1 MIQVLL
7 DDPEGFSI
15 EGLVEY
21 YSTQEREMMEAVK
34 SRFTND
40 LLEMELCC
48 PELKNDNGRI

>member
-1 MIQVLL
+1 MLL